1 MKFCTQCGH
10 PLGDQDRFCAACGT
24 PVTESKAEKAPSQ
37 KEENVSQEQ
46 EEIRPAPIAEIAHMK
61 SFFTNDSDLDVWSCA
76 RELLP
81 FTPIFYYMLIM
92 LDGKKTPEEKNKFK
106 KICESTGVSENDRI
120 NAVVYYDDHVPA
132 EDSKR
137 LPQSALALRQLIAQI
152 QSTFM
157 FHYLSE
163 KSPEKLMPIYGAILW
178 NLIDL
183 GYSDTEICD
192 EEKGF
197 ISILAEA
204 WNFPKADLLQMYD
217 TAETLMDLSRKK
229 VWLKQTDLPY
239 DVITKKVEK
248 LDRDIDHQF
257 TSIKLLIAET
267 GIA

>member
-10 PLGDQDRFCAACGT
+10 PLGDEDRFCASCGT
-24 PVTESKAEKAPSQ
+24 PVTESKAEEVPSQ
-37 KEENVSQEQ
+37 KGKGSQTQNAIHPEPIEKILNV
-46 EEIRPAPIAEIAHMK
+46 K
-61 SFFTNDSDLDVWSCA
+61 SFFTDYSDFDTWCCA
-76 RELLP
+76 SALLP
-81 FTPIFYYMLIM
+81 ITPILYYMFIM

-106 KICESTGVSENDRI
+106 KICESTGVSEQDRS
-120 NAVVYYDDHVPA
+120 NAVLYYDDHITA
-132 EDSKR
+132 DDAKR
-137 LPQSALALRQLIAQI
+137 LPQIAVALRELIAKI
-152 QSTFM
+152 QPDSGFR
-157 FHYLSE
+157 SQ
-163 KSPEKLMPIYGAILW
+163 PENHPNNLLPIYGAILW

-204 WNFPKADLLQMYD
+204 WKFPKADLLQMYD

-257 TSIKLLIAET
+257 ISVNRLISET

>member
-24 PVTESKAEKAPSQ
+24 PVTESKAEEASSQ
-37 KEENVSQEQ
+37 KENPSQTQEKIHPEPIEKIANV
-46 EEIRPAPIAEIAHMK
+46 K
-61 SFFTNDSDLDVWSCA
+61 SFFTDSSDFDTWCCA
-76 RELLP
+76 SALLP
-81 FTPIFYYMLIM
+81 ITPTLYYMFIM

-106 KICESTGVSENDRI
+106 KICESTGVSEQDRI
-120 NAVVYYDDHVPA
+120 NAILYYDDHITA
-132 EDSKR
+132 DDTNR
-137 LPQSALALRQLIAQI
+137 LPQIAVALRELIAKI
-152 QSTFM
+152 QSDPGFR
-157 FHYLSE
+157 HQAESHPNNL
-163 KSPEKLMPIYGAILW
+163 LPIYGAILW

-217 TAETLMDLSRKK
+217 TAETLMALSRKK

-257 TSIKLLIAET
+257 VSVKRLISES